1 MLSSGMHIPGI
12 RWKRFW
18 RRTRALL
25 KWAFGRYDSPARV
38 ARGVAA
44 GFFAAAFPLP
54 GLQVPLSLLF
64 AWIVRGNKLAAI
76 VPQFLSNAA
85 TMLPLA
91 LVEFRVGA
99 WLWPAKSADVA
110 HALDRFKA
118 VLDAWRWSAP
128 LHSCAEM
135 VRCGGQM
142 GADALGPLAL
152 GVAALGAAS
161 AVAAFPLTLI
171 VVWAWR
177 RRMAR
182 LHPARYGGRA
192 APPLPAGD
200 AGPTPEFGEALRRY
214 GPVPLDVCCAD
225 SVKLLINGRGAYP
238 DMLDAIAGARR
249 TVDMETY
256 ILRDDLTGRS
266 FQRALIEASRRGVE
280 VRLLYD
286 YIGAFGLS
294 HDYIQEL
301 IDAGVGVSV
310 FRPLVF
316 GQSVMALQRRDH
328 RKILIVDRSVCFTGG
343 LNIAHVHAPAEAGG
357 ADWRDTHMR
366 LVGAE
371 PAARMTVLFNYGWD
385 KSVPYARTRTRR
397 ARFASAMQG
406 AFDTSFSL
414 WPLAK
419 SASFS
424 CPVGDVAVSV
434 LGNQEFHYRQRIRR
448 AYLNAIHNAR
458 RYILIENGY
467 FIPDLGVR
475 RALATAVRRGV
486 CVAVLVADRSD
497 VPLADYA
504 SRGLF
509 SELLRSGVRIY
520 RWPHSMLHAKTA
532 VVDDIWA
539 VVGTYNLD
547 HRSLLH
553 QLENVVVVIDSGF
566 ARRLRDQTLADIS
579 RSRQVTLVEHESRPL
594 KEMFLESGAGLLRYW
609 L

>member
-1 MLSSGMHIPGI
+1 MQTLGL
-12 RWKRFW
+12 RWKRIW

-25 KWAFGRYDSPARV
+25 RWAFGRYDSPARV

-54 GLQVPLSLLF
+54 GLQIPLSILF
-64 AWIVRGNKLAAI
+64 AWLVRGNKLAA
-76 VPQFLSNAA
+76 VLPQFLSNAA

-91 LVEFRVGA
+91 YLEFRIGA
-99 WLWPAKSADVA
+99 WLWPAKAANVA
-110 HALDRFKA
+110 HALSQVKES
-118 VLDAWRWSAP
+118 LDAWKWSAP
-128 LHSCAEM
+128 LHSIAELF
-135 VRCGGQM
+135 RCGSHM
-142 GADALGPLAL
+142 GVDALGPLAL
-152 GVAALGAAS
+152 GVVILGAVAAAL
-161 AVAAFPLTLI
+161 AFPLTLI
-171 VVWAWR
+171 VVWGWR

-192 APPLPAGD
+192 SPPLPSGD
-200 AGPTPEFGEALRRY
+200 AGPAPHFDEALRRY
-214 GPVPLDVCCAD
+214 GPVPLDVCCAG
-225 SVKLLINGRGAYP
+225 SVKLLIDGRGAYP
-238 DMLDAIAGARR
+238 EMLDAIAGARNS
-249 TVDMETY
+249 VDMETY
-256 ILRDDLTGRS
+256 ILRDDATGRS
-266 FQRALIEASRRGVE
+266 FQRALIEAARRGVE

-286 YIGAFGLS
+286 FIGALGLS
-294 HDYIQEL
+294 HDYVQEL
-301 IDAGVGVSV
+301 LDAGVRVSV

-328 RKILIVDRSVCFTGG
+328 RKILIVDRAVAFTGG

-366 LVGAE
+366 IDGRE
-371 PAARMTVLFNYGWD
+371 PAERMTVLFNYGWQ
-385 KSVPYARTRTRR
+385 KSVPYVRTRTRR
-397 ARFASAMQG
+397 SRLASAMEG
-406 AFDTSFSL
+406 ALDTSFNFWS
-414 WPLAK
+414 PAVPE
-419 SASFS
+419 SFA
-424 CPVGDVAVSV
+424 CPVGGVAVSI
-434 LGNQEFHYRQRIRR
+434 LGNQEFRYRQRIRKS
-448 AYLNAIHNAR
+448 YLNAIHNAR
-458 RYILIENGY
+458 RYILVENGY

-532 VVDDIWA
+532 VVDDIWS

-553 QLENVVVVIDSGF
+553 QLENVVVVIDRDF

-579 RSRQVTLVEHESRPL
+579 RSRQVTLAEHEARPL
-594 KEMFLESGAGLLRYW
+594 KDMFLESGAGLLRYW